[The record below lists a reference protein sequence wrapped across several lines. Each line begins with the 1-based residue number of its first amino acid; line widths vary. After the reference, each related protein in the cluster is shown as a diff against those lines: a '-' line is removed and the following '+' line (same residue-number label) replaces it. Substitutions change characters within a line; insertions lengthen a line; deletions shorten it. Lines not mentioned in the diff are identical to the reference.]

1 MSKGVKIALI
11 LGGVSALL
19 AGAYIYYT
27 KNLAK
32 LVDIT
37 YRFQNFQLIK
47 ASFKEF
53 ILGGEIVLT
62 NPSDLKFTITGYDIN
77 VQYKDKNIVN
87 LKKDD
92 ANIPILAN
100 QNATIPFTVQFN
112 PADLGSTLLPLF
124 LADFV
129 NKTAGSTT
137 SFRYIG
143 SVSVKYGIIHAKNI
157 PVDYT
162 YTF

>member
-11 LGGVSALL
+11 IGGLGAIA
-19 AGAYIYYT
+19 AGAYYYYA

-32 LVDIT
+32 LVEFT
-37 YRFQNFQLIK
+37 YRFQNFKLIK

-53 ILGGEIVLT
+53 ILGGDIVLT
-62 NPSDLKFTITGYDIN
+62 NPSDLQFTITGYDIN

-92 ANIPILAN
+92 ANIDIPAN
-100 QNATIPFTVQFN
+100 QSATIPFVVQFN
-112 PADLGSTLLPLF
+112 PADLGSSLLPLF
-124 LADFV
+124 MADFI
-129 NKTAGSTT
+129 NKPAGSTT

-143 SVSVKYGIIHAKNI
+143 NVSVKYGFIHAKNI